1 MLFER
6 GHAVAN
12 LGSGAVYGHGQIV
25 GGRLVVF
32 GVVDIT
38 YLVGVREQE
47 ALTDFDIEHHE
58 QVVLFEGF
66 FEFFDF
72 LVYFTRRFG
81 RDYDWFGHRFTF

>member
-12 LGSGAVYGHGQIV
+12 LGSDAVYGHWQVCGV
-25 GGRLVVF
+25 GLVVF
-32 GVVDIT
+32 GVVDRA

-47 ALTDFDIEHHE
+47 ALADFGIEHHE

-66 FEFFDF
+66 LEFLDF
-72 LVYFTRRFG
+72 SLDNILNTL
-81 RDYDWFGHRFTF
+81 

>member
-1 MLFER
+1 MLFEG
-6 GHAVAN
+6 GHAGAN
-12 LGSGAVYGHGQIV
+12 LGLDAVYGHGQIGRV
-25 GGRLVVF
+25 RLVVF
-32 GVVDIT
+32 GVVDRT

-72 LVYFTRRFG
+72 LVYFAHRFR
-81 RDYDWFGHRFTF
+81 RDYDWF